1 MPPIQA
7 GPRERISCDVEVITT
22 GCIIAPRGFRAGA
35 AYCGI
40 KTAKDCFDLGIIFS
54 EYPATGAA
62 LFTTN
67 QIYAA
72 PVKLSRKTV
81 QKGRVRA
88 FVINSGNAN
97 ACTGEQGYKDA
108 EEMVRIA
115 AKYLKIQEDEIL
127 VASTGIIG
135 RPLPM
140 DKIFTGIK
148 TAATSLGNTQEHG
161 NAMARAIMTTDTKQK
176 DIAVRLQIS
185 NKDVTIGGITK
196 GAGMIAPNL
205 ATMLCFLTTDISMPS
220 SLLNECLRNSVESSF
235 NRITIDGHMST
246 NDTIAI
252 IANGASGVNISSKN
266 HDLQVFQQ
274 GLDYVTG
281 YLAKAIV
288 MDGEGATKFV
298 QIDVVGARSR
308 SDATRIARSI
318 ADSPLVKTALNGEDP
333 NWGRIVSAAGY
344 AGVEL
349 DESKTNLYLND
360 ILIFAKGMPTPC
372 DLDVLGISMKGRD
385 IKIRLELGLGDYKD
399 TVWTCDLSH
408 EYVTINAEYHT

>member
-1 MPPIQA
+1 M
-7 GPRERISCDVEVITT
+7 EVIST
-22 GCIIAPRGFRAGA
+22 GCIVAPKGFKAGA
-35 AYCGI
+35 TYCGI
-40 KTAKDCFDLGIIFS
+40 KIAKDSLDLGIIFS

-72 PVKLSRKTV
+72 PVKLSRKIV
-81 QKGRVRA
+81 QKGRIRA

-97 ACTGEQGYKDA
+97 ACTGEQGDKDA

-115 AKYLKIQEDEIL
+115 AKCLKISEDEIL

-140 DKIFTGIK
+140 DKIATGIK
-148 TAATSLGNTQEHG
+148 TVAVSQGNTPAHG
-161 NAMARAIMTTDTKQK
+161 NTMAQAIMTTDTKQK
-176 DIAVRLQIS
+176 DIAVRVKIN

-205 ATMLCFLTTDISMPS
+205 ATMLCFLTTDISMPA
-220 SLLNECLRNSVESSF
+220 SLLEECLRNSVESSF

-252 IANGASGVNISSKN
+252 IANGAAGVNIPSKN
-266 HDLQVFQQ
+266 SDLQSFQQ

-298 QIDVVGARSR
+298 QIDVVGARVR
-308 SDATRIARSI
+308 SDATKIARSI

-344 AGVEL
+344 AGVKL
-349 DESKTNLYLND
+349 DESKTNLSIND
-360 ILIFAKGMPTPC
+360 ILIFAKGMPTQC
-372 DLDVLGISMKGRD
+372 DLNALSTSMKDRD
-385 IKIRLELGLGDYKD
+385 IKIRLELGLGDHND

>member
-1 MPPIQA
+1 ML
-7 GPRERISCDVEVITT
+7 ERVFFDVEIIAT
-22 GCIIAPRGFRAGA
+22 GCIVAPKGFKAGA
-35 AYCGI
+35 TYCGI
-40 KTAKDCFDLGIIFS
+40 KTIKDSLDLGIIFS
-54 EYPATGAA
+54 EHPSTGAA

-72 PVKLSRKTV
+72 PVKLSRKV
-81 QKGRVRA
+81 AQKGHIRA
-88 FVINSGNAN
+88 FVVNSGNAN

-108 EEMVRIA
+108 EEMARIA
-115 AKYLKIQEDEIL
+115 ARCLKISEDEII

-135 RPLPM
+135 RGLPM
-140 DKIFTGIK
+140 GKIAAGIK
-148 TAATSLGNTQEHG
+148 AAATSLGNTPTHG
-161 NAMARAIMTTDTKQK
+161 NNVARAIMTTDTKQK
-176 DIAVRLQIS
+176 DIAVRLKIN
-185 NKDVTIGGITK
+185 NKDVIVGGITK

-205 ATMLCFLTTDISMPS
+205 ATMLCFLTTDVSISTL
-220 SLLNECLRNSVESSF
+220 LLNECLRNAVESSF

-252 IANGASGVNISSKN
+252 IANGASGVNITSKGPE
-266 HDLQVFQQ
+266 LQVFQE
-274 GLDYVTG
+274 GLNYVTS

-288 MDGEGATKFV
+288 KDGEGATKFI

-308 SDATRIARSI
+308 SDATKIARSV
-318 ADSPLVKTALNGEDP
+318 ADSPLVKTAINGCDP

-349 DESKTNLYLND
+349 DESKTNLYIND
-360 ILIFAKGMPTPC
+360 ILIFAKGMPTQC
-372 DLDVLGISMKGRD
+372 DLNKLGTSMKGSD
-385 IKIRLELGLGDYKD
+385 ITIRLELGLGNCSD

>member
-1 MPPIQA
+1 M
-7 GPRERISCDVEVITT
+7 EVITT
-22 GCIIAPRGFRAGA
+22 GCIVAPRGFQAGT

-40 KTAKDCFDLGIIFS
+40 KIAKDSLDLGIIFS

-72 PVKLSRKTV
+72 PVRLSKKII

-88 FVINSGNAN
+88 FVMNSGNAN

-115 AKYLKIQEDEIL
+115 ARCLKISEDELL

-135 RPLPM
+135 RLLPL
-140 DKIFTGIK
+140 DKIAAGIQ
-148 TAATSLGNTQEHG
+148 TAANSLGSTQEHG

-176 DIAVRLQIS
+176 AVAVRLKIN
-185 NKDVTIGGITK
+185 NKSVTIGGITK

-205 ATMLCFLTTDISMPS
+205 ATTLCFLTTDVSMPAM
-220 SLLNECLRNSVESSF
+220 LLNECLRNSAESSF

-252 IANGASGVNISSKN
+252 IANGASGVTITEKN
-266 HDLQVFQQ
+266 SDLLIFQQ
-274 GLDYVTG
+274 GLDYVTSA
-281 YLAKAIV
+281 LAKAIV

-298 QIDVVGARSR
+298 QIDVTGTRSR
-308 SDATRIARSI
+308 NEAARIARSI

-349 DESKTNLYLND
+349 DESKVTLFINN
-360 ILIFAKGMPTPC
+360 ILIFAKGMPTQC
-372 DLDVLGISMKGRD
+372 DLNALSRSMKDRN
-385 IKIRLELGLGDYKD
+385 ITIRLELGLGNYND

>member
-1 MPPIQA
+1 MEIIA
-7 GPRERISCDVEVITT
+7 T
-22 GCIIAPRGFRAGA
+22 GCIVAPKGFKAGA
-35 AYCGI
+35 TYCGI
-40 KTAKDCFDLGIIFS
+40 KTIKDSLDLGIIFS
-54 EYPATGAA
+54 EFPATGAA

-72 PVKLSRKTV
+72 PVKLSRKV
-81 QKGRVRA
+81 AQKGYIRA

-108 EEMVRIA
+108 EEMARIA
-115 AKYLKIQEDEIL
+115 ARCLKISEDEII

-135 RPLPM
+135 RGLPM
-140 DKIFTGIK
+140 GKIAAGIK
-148 TAATSLGNTQEHG
+148 AAATSLGNTPTHG
-161 NAMARAIMTTDTKQK
+161 NNVARAIMTTDTKQK
-176 DIAVRLQIS
+176 DIAVRLKIN
-185 NKDVTIGGITK
+185 NKDVIVGGITK

-205 ATMLCFLTTDISMPS
+205 ATMLCFLTTDVSISTL
-220 SLLNECLRNSVESSF
+220 LLNECLRNAVESSF

-252 IANGASGVNISSKN
+252 IANGVSGVNITSKGPE
-266 HDLQVFQQ
+266 LQLFQE
-274 GLDYVTG
+274 GLNYVTS

-288 MDGEGATKFV
+288 KDGEGATKFI

-308 SDATRIARSI
+308 SDATKIARSV
-318 ADSPLVKTALNGEDP
+318 ADSPLVKTAINGCDP

-349 DESKTNLYLND
+349 DESKTNLYIND
-360 ILIFAKGMPTPC
+360 ILIFAKGMPTQC
-372 DLDVLGISMKGRD
+372 DLNKLGTSMKGSD
-385 IKIRLELGLGDYKD
+385 ITIRLELGLGNCSD

>member
-1 MPPIQA
+1 ML
-7 GPRERISCDVEVITT
+7 ERVFFDVEIIAT
-22 GCIIAPRGFRAGA
+22 GCIVAPKGFKAGA
-35 AYCGI
+35 TYCGI
-40 KTAKDCFDLGIIFS
+40 KTIKDSLDLGIIFS
-54 EYPATGAA
+54 EFPATGAA

-72 PVKLSRKTV
+72 PVKLSRKV
-81 QKGRVRA
+81 AQKGYIRA

-108 EEMVRIA
+108 EEMARIA
-115 AKYLKIQEDEIL
+115 ARCLKISEDEII

-135 RPLPM
+135 RGLPM
-140 DKIFTGIK
+140 GKIAAGIK
-148 TAATSLGNTQEHG
+148 AAATSLGNTPTHG
-161 NAMARAIMTTDTKQK
+161 NNVARAIMTTDTKQK
-176 DIAVRLQIS
+176 DIAVRLKIN
-185 NKDVTIGGITK
+185 NKDVIVGGITK

-205 ATMLCFLTTDISMPS
+205 ATMLCFLTTDVSISTL
-220 SLLNECLRNSVESSF
+220 LLNECLRNAVEYSF

-252 IANGASGVNISSKN
+252 IANGASGVNITSKGPE
-266 HDLQVFQQ
+266 LQLFQE
-274 GLDYVTG
+274 GLNYVTS

-288 MDGEGATKFV
+288 KDGEGATKFI

-308 SDATRIARSI
+308 SDATKIARSV
-318 ADSPLVKTALNGEDP
+318 ADSPLVKTAINGCDP

-349 DESKTNLYLND
+349 DESKTNLYIND
-360 ILIFAKGMPTPC
+360 ILIFAKGMPTQC
-372 DLDVLGISMKGRD
+372 DLNKLGTSMKGSD
-385 IKIRLELGLGDYKD
+385 ITIRLELGLGNCSD

-408 EYVTINAEYHT
+408 EYITINAEYHT

>member
-1 MPPIQA
+1 M
-7 GPRERISCDVEVITT
+7 EVIAI
-22 GCIIAPRGFRAGA
+22 GCIIAPRGFQAGA
-35 AYCGI
+35 TYCGI
-40 KTAKDCFDLGIIFS
+40 KTAKDSLDLGIILS
-54 EYPATGAA
+54 EHPSTGAA

-72 PVKLSRKTV
+72 PVKLSRKNV
-81 QKGRVRA
+81 QKGHIRA

-97 ACTGEQGYKDA
+97 ACTGAQGYKDA
-108 EEMVRIA
+108 EEMARIA
-115 AKYLKIQEDEIL
+115 AKYLKISGDEIL

-140 DKIFTGIK
+140 DKISSGIRS
-148 TAATSLGNTQEHG
+148 AVASLGNTPAHG
-161 NAMARAIMTTDTKQK
+161 NDMARAIMTTDTKQK
-176 DIAVRLQIS
+176 EIAVRLKIH
-185 NKDVTIGGITK
+185 NNDVTIGGITK

-205 ATMLCFLTTDISMPS
+205 ATMLCFLTTDVSMPA

-235 NRITIDGHMST
+235 NRITIDGHVST

-252 IANGASGVNISSKN
+252 MANGASGVNIPAN
-266 HDLQVFQQ
+266 NNDLQAFQR

-288 MDGEGATKFV
+288 MDGEGATKFI
-298 QIDVVGARSR
+298 QIDVIGTRSR
-308 SDATRIARSI
+308 NDATKIARSI

-349 DESKTNLYLND
+349 DESKTTLYINN
-360 ILIFAKGMPTPC
+360 ILIFAKGMSTQC
-372 DLDVLGISMKGRD
+372 DLNTLSASMKDRN
-385 IKIRLELGLGDYKD
+385 IMIRLELGLGDCKD

>member
-1 MPPIQA
+1 MQ
-7 GPRERISCDVEVITT
+7 ERISYKVEVITN
-22 GCIIAPRGFRAGA
+22 GCVVAPKGFKAGT

-40 KTAKDCFDLGIIFS
+40 KTTKDSLDLGIIFS

-72 PVKLSRKTV
+72 PVRLSRKV
-81 QKGRVRA
+81 AQKGCVRA
-88 FVINSGNAN
+88 FVVNSGNAN

-108 EEMVRIA
+108 EEMARIA
-115 AKYLKIQEDEIL
+115 AKYLKISEDEVLI
-127 VASTGIIG
+127 ASTGIIG

-140 DKIFTGIK
+140 DKIATGIK
-148 TAATSLGNTQEHG
+148 MATASLGNTPEHG
-161 NAMARAIMTTDTKQK
+161 NDMARAIMTTDTKQK
-176 DIAVRLQIS
+176 DIAVRLKIN
-185 NKDVTIGGITK
+185 NKDVVVGGITK

-205 ATMLCFLTTDISMPS
+205 ATMLCFITTDISLPAP
-220 SLLNECLRNSVESSF
+220 LLDKCLRNSVESSF

-252 IANGASGVNISSKN
+252 IANGDAGVNILSSGPE
-266 HDLQVFQQ
+266 LQAFQE
-274 GLDYVTG
+274 GLDYVAG

-288 MDGEGATKFV
+288 KDGEGATKFI
-298 QIDVVGARSR
+298 QIDVIGARSR
-308 SDATRIARSI
+308 SEATRIARSI
-318 ADSPLVKTALNGEDP
+318 ADSPLVKTAINGEDP

-349 DESKTNLYLND
+349 DESKINLHIND
-360 ILIFAKGMPTPC
+360 ILIFARGMPTQC
-372 DLDVLGISMKGRD
+372 DLNTLSTTMKGCD
-385 IKIRLELGLGDYKD
+385 IKIRLELGLGNCTD

>member
-1 MPPIQA
+1 M
-7 GPRERISCDVEVITT
+7 EVITT
-22 GCIIAPRGFRAGA
+22 GCIVAPRGFKTGA
-35 AYCGI
+35 TYCGI
-40 KTAKDCFDLGIIFS
+40 KTAKDSLDLGIIFS
-54 EYPATGAA
+54 EYQATGTA

-67 QIYAA
+67 QICAA
-72 PVKLSRKTV
+72 PVKLSRKIV
-81 QKGRVRA
+81 QKGRLRA

-97 ACTGEQGYKDA
+97 ACTGEQGYKDT

-115 AKYLKIQEDEIL
+115 ARCLQISEDEIL
-127 VASTGIIG
+127 VAATGIIG
-135 RPLPM
+135 RLLPM
-140 DKIFTGIK
+140 DKVAAGIK
-148 TAATSLGNTQEHG
+148 TAAMSLGNTPEHG

-176 DIAVRLQIS
+176 DIAVKLKIN

-205 ATMLCFLTTDISMPS
+205 ATMLCFLTTDVSMPA

-252 IANGASGVNISSKN
+252 IANGASGVNIPSKN
-266 HDLQVFQQ
+266 NDLLVFQQ
-274 GLDYVTG
+274 GLDYVAS
-281 YLAKAIV
+281 YLAQAIV
-288 MDGEGATKFV
+288 LDGEGATKFV

-308 SDATRIARSI
+308 SDATRIARAI

-349 DESKTNLYLND
+349 DESKTNLSINS
-360 ILIFAKGMPTPC
+360 IMIFARGMPTPC
-372 DLDVLGISMKGRD
+372 DLNTLSTSMKGRD

>member
-1 MPPIQA
+1 M
-7 GPRERISCDVEVITT
+7 EVITT
-22 GCIIAPRGFRAGA
+22 GCIVAPKGFQSGA

-40 KTAKDCFDLGIIFS
+40 KTVKDSLDLGIVFS
-54 EYPATGAA
+54 EYPAAGAA

-72 PVKLSRKTV
+72 PVRYSRKTI
-81 QKGRVRA
+81 QAGRLRA
-88 FVINSGNAN
+88 FVVNSGNAN

-108 EEMVRIA
+108 EEMAQTA
-115 AKYLKIQEDEIL
+115 AKYLKISKDEIL

-140 DKIFTGIK
+140 NKITSGIK
-148 TAATSLGNTQEHG
+148 TAASSLGNTPAHG
-161 NAMARAIMTTDTKQK
+161 DAMAKAIMTTDTKQK
-176 DIAVRLQIS
+176 DIAIKLKIN

-205 ATMLCFLTTDISMPS
+205 ATMLCFLTTDIFIAAP
-220 SLLNECLRNSVESSF
+220 LLNECLRNAVESSF

-252 IANGASGVNISSKN
+252 MANGASGVNILSKN
-266 HDLQVFQQ
+266 TELQIFQQ
-274 GLDYVTG
+274 GLDYVTNH
-281 YLAKAIV
+281 LAKAIV
-288 MDGEGATKFV
+288 KDGEGATKFV
-298 QIDVVGARSR
+298 QIEVVGAKSK

-318 ADSPLVKTALNGEDP
+318 ADSPLVKTAINGCDP

-344 AGVEL
+344 AGVEM
-349 DESKTNLYLND
+349 DESKTNLCINE
-360 ILIFAKGMPTPC
+360 ILIFANGMPTRC
-372 DLDVLGISMKGRD
+372 DLNKLSESMKSTD
-385 IKIRLELGLGDYKD
+385 INIRLELGLGSCAD

>member
-1 MPPIQA
+1 MEIIA
-7 GPRERISCDVEVITT
+7 T
-22 GCIIAPRGFRAGA
+22 GCIVVPKGFKAGA
-35 AYCGI
+35 TYCGI
-40 KTAKDCFDLGIIFS
+40 KTIKDSLDLGIIFS
-54 EYPATGAA
+54 EFPATGAA

-72 PVKLSRKTV
+72 PVKLSRKVT
-81 QKGRVRA
+81 QKGRTRA
-88 FVINSGNAN
+88 FVVNSGNAN

-108 EEMVRIA
+108 EEMARIA
-115 AKYLKIQEDEIL
+115 ARCLKIPEDEIL

-140 DKIFTGIK
+140 GKIAAGIK
-148 TAATSLGNTQEHG
+148 AAATSLGNTPTHG
-161 NAMARAIMTTDTKQK
+161 NDVARAIMTTDTKQK
-176 DIAVRLQIS
+176 DIAVRLKI
-185 NKDVTIGGITK
+185 NNNDVTIGGITK

-205 ATMLCFLTTDISMPS
+205 ATMLCFLTTDVSMPS
-220 SLLNECLRNSVESSF
+220 PLLNECLRNAVESSF

-252 IANGASGVNISSKN
+252 IANGASGVNIASNSPE
-266 HDLQVFQQ
+266 LQLFQQ
-274 GLDYVTG
+274 GLNYVTG

-288 MDGEGATKFV
+288 KDGEGATKFI

-308 SDATRIARSI
+308 SDAAKIARSI
-318 ADSPLVKTALNGEDP
+318 ADSPLVKTAINGEDP

-344 AGVEL
+344 AGIEL
-349 DESKTNLYLND
+349 DELKTNLFIND
-360 ILIFAKGMPTPC
+360 ILIFVKGMPTQC
-372 DLDVLGISMKGRD
+372 DLNKLGTSMKGSD
-385 IKIRLELGLGDYKD
+385 ITIRLELGLGNCSD

>member
-1 MPPIQA
+1 M
-7 GPRERISCDVEVITT
+7 EVITS
-22 GCIIAPRGFRAGA
+22 GCIVAPRGFQAGST
-35 AYCGI
+35 YCGI
-40 KTAKDCFDLGIIFS
+40 KIAKDSLDLGIIFS
-54 EYPATGAA
+54 EYPAIGAA
-62 LFTTN
+62 LFTSN

-72 PVKLSRKTV
+72 PVKLSRKII
-81 QKGRVRA
+81 QKGRIRA

-97 ACTGEQGYKDA
+97 ACTGGQGYKDA

-115 AKYLKIQEDEIL
+115 ARCLKISEDEL
-127 VASTGIIG
+127 LLASTGIIG

-140 DKIFTGIK
+140 NKIDTGIQ
-148 TAATSLGNTQEHG
+148 TAVNALGSAQAHG
-161 NAMARAIMTTDTKQK
+161 NSMARAIMTTDTRQK
-176 DIAVRLQIS
+176 AIAVRLKIN
-185 NKDVTIGGITK
+185 NKDVTIGGIAK

-205 ATMLCFLTTDISMPS
+205 ATMLCFLTTDVSMS
-220 SLLNECLRNSVESSF
+220 AMLLNECLKNSAESSF

-252 IANGASGVNISSKN
+252 IANGASGITIPVKN
-266 HDLQVFQQ
+266 NELQIFQQ
-274 GLDYVTG
+274 GLDYVTS

-298 QIDVVGARSR
+298 QIDVIGARLKGE
-308 SDATRIARSI
+308 AARIARSI

-349 DESKTNLYLND
+349 DTSKITLYINN
-360 ILIFAKGMPTPC
+360 ILIFARGMPTQC
-372 DLDVLGISMKGRD
+372 DLNVLSASMKNRD
-385 IKIRLELGLGDYKD
+385 IAISLELGLGDYKD

>member
-1 MPPIQA
+1 MEIIA
-7 GPRERISCDVEVITT
+7 T
-22 GCIIAPRGFRAGA
+22 GCIVAPKGFLTGTI
-35 AYCGI
+35 YCGI
-40 KTAKDCFDLGIIFS
+40 KTIKDSLDLGIIFS
-54 EYPATGAA
+54 EHPATGAA

-72 PVKLSRKTV
+72 PVKLSRKV
-81 QKGRVRA
+81 AQKGHIRA

-115 AKYLKIQEDEIL
+115 GKCLKISEDEIL

-140 DKIFTGIK
+140 DKIAAGIK
-148 TAATSLGNTQEHG
+148 AAATSLGNTPTHG
-161 NAMARAIMTTDTKQK
+161 NDMARAIMTTDTKQK
-176 DIAVRLQIS
+176 DIAVRLKIN
-185 NKDVTIGGITK
+185 NKDVIVGGITK

-205 ATMLCFLTTDISMPS
+205 ATMLCFLTTDVSMPAP
-220 SLLNECLRNSVESSF
+220 LLHECLRNAVESSF

-246 NDTIAI
+246 NDTVAI
-252 IANGASGVNISSKN
+252 IANGASGVDIASNSPE
-266 HDLQVFQQ
+266 LQIFQE
-274 GLDYVTG
+274 GLNYVTG

-288 MDGEGATKFV
+288 KDGEGATKFI
-298 QIDVVGARSR
+298 QIDVAGARSR
-308 SDATRIARSI
+308 SDATKIARSI

-349 DESKTNLYLND
+349 NESTTNLYIND
-360 ILIFAKGMPTPC
+360 ILIFAKGMPTQS
-372 DLDVLGISMKGRD
+372 DLNKLSTSMKNTD
-385 IKIRLELGLGDYKD
+385 IHIRLELGLGNCSD

>member
-1 MPPIQA
+1 M
-7 GPRERISCDVEVITT
+7 EVITT
-22 GCIIAPRGFRAGA
+22 GCIVAPKGFKAGA
-35 AYCGI
+35 TYCGI
-40 KTAKDCFDLGIIFS
+40 KTAKDSLDLGIIFS
-54 EYPATGAA
+54 EYPATSAA

-72 PVKLSRKTV
+72 PVKLSRKIA
-81 QKGRVRA
+81 QKGHVRT

-108 EEMVRIA
+108 EEMIRIA
-115 AKYLKIQEDEIL
+115 ARCLKISEDEIL

-140 DKIFTGIK
+140 DKIAAGIK
-148 TAATSLGNTQEHG
+148 TAVTSLGSTPAHG

-176 DIAVRLQIS
+176 DIAVRLQIN

-205 ATMLCFLTTDISMPS
+205 ATMLCFLTTDVSMPAL
-220 SLLNECLRNSVESSF
+220 LLNECLRNSVESSF

-266 HDLQVFQQ
+266 HALQVFQQ
-274 GLDYVTG
+274 GLDYVTS

-288 MDGEGATKFV
+288 LDGEGATKFV

-349 DESKTNLYLND
+349 DESKTNLYIND
-360 ILIFAKGMPTPC
+360 ILIFAKGMPTQC
-372 DLDVLGISMKGRD
+372 DLNVLSTSMKGRD

>member
-1 MPPIQA
+1 MEIIA
-7 GPRERISCDVEVITT
+7 T
-22 GCIIAPRGFRAGA
+22 GCIVAPKGFKAGA
-35 AYCGI
+35 TYCGI
-40 KTAKDCFDLGIIFS
+40 KTIKDSLDLGIIFS
-54 EYPATGAA
+54 EHPSTGAA

-72 PVKLSRKTV
+72 PVKLSRKV
-81 QKGRVRA
+81 AQKGYIRA

-108 EEMVRIA
+108 EEMARIA
-115 AKYLKIQEDEIL
+115 ARCLKISEDEII

-135 RPLPM
+135 RGLPM
-140 DKIFTGIK
+140 GKIAAGIK
-148 TAATSLGNTQEHG
+148 AAATSLGNTPTHG
-161 NAMARAIMTTDTKQK
+161 NNVARAIMTTDTKQK
-176 DIAVRLQIS
+176 DIAVRLKIN
-185 NKDVTIGGITK
+185 NKDVIVGGITK

-205 ATMLCFLTTDISMPS
+205 ATMLCFLTTDVSISTL
-220 SLLNECLRNSVESSF
+220 LLNECLRNAVESSF

-252 IANGASGVNISSKN
+252 IANGASGVNITSKGPE
-266 HDLQVFQQ
+266 LQVFQE
-274 GLDYVTG
+274 GLNYVTS

-288 MDGEGATKFV
+288 KDGEGATKFI

-308 SDATRIARSI
+308 SDATKIARSV
-318 ADSPLVKTALNGEDP
+318 ADSPLVKTAINGCDP

-349 DESKTNLYLND
+349 DESKTNLYIND
-360 ILIFAKGMPTPC
+360 ILIFAKGMPTQC
-372 DLDVLGISMKGRD
+372 DLNKLGTSMKGSD
-385 IKIRLELGLGDYKD
+385 ITIRLELGLGNCSD

-408 EYVTINAEYHT
+408 EYITINAEYHT

>member
-1 MPPIQA
+1 MEIIA
-7 GPRERISCDVEVITT
+7 T
-22 GCIIAPRGFRAGA
+22 GCIVAPKGFLTGTI
-35 AYCGI
+35 YCGI
-40 KTAKDCFDLGIIFS
+40 KTIKDSLDLGIIFS
-54 EYPATGAA
+54 EHPATGAA

-72 PVKLSRKTV
+72 PVKLSRKV
-81 QKGRVRA
+81 AQKGHIRA

-108 EEMVRIA
+108 GEMLRIA
-115 AKYLKIQEDEIL
+115 AKCLKISEDEIL

-140 DKIFTGIK
+140 DKIAAGIK
-148 TAATSLGNTQEHG
+148 AAATSLGNTPTHG
-161 NAMARAIMTTDTKQK
+161 NDMARAIMTTDTKQK
-176 DIAVRLQIS
+176 DIAVRLKIN
-185 NKDVTIGGITK
+185 NKDVIVGGVTK
-196 GAGMIAPNL
+196 GAGMIAQNM
-205 ATMLCFLTTDISMPS
+205 ASMLCFLTTDVSMPS
-220 SLLNECLRNSVESSF
+220 ALLRECLGNAVESSF

-246 NDTIAI
+246 NDTVAI
-252 IANGASGVNISSKN
+252 IANGASGVDIASNSPE
-266 HDLQVFQQ
+266 LQLFQE
-274 GLDYVTG
+274 GLNYVTG

-288 MDGEGATKFV
+288 KDGEGATKFI
-298 QIDVVGARSR
+298 QIDVAGARSR
-308 SDATRIARSI
+308 SDATKIARSI

-349 DESKTNLYLND
+349 NESTTNLYIND
-360 ILIFAKGMPTPC
+360 ILIFAKGMPTQC
-372 DLDVLGISMKGRD
+372 DLSKLSTSMKGSD
-385 IKIRLELGLGDYKD
+385 ITIRLELGLGNCSD

>member
-1 MPPIQA
+1 MEIIA
-7 GPRERISCDVEVITT
+7 T
-22 GCIIAPRGFRAGA
+22 GCIVAPKGFKAGA
-35 AYCGI
+35 TYCGI
-40 KTAKDCFDLGIIFS
+40 KTIKDSLDLGIIFS
-54 EYPATGAA
+54 EHPSTGAA

-72 PVKLSRKTV
+72 PVKLSRKV
-81 QKGRVRA
+81 AQKGHIRA

-108 EEMVRIA
+108 EEMARIA
-115 AKYLKIQEDEIL
+115 ARCLKISEDEII

-135 RPLPM
+135 RGLPM
-140 DKIFTGIK
+140 GKIAAGIK
-148 TAATSLGNTQEHG
+148 AAATSLGNTPTHG
-161 NAMARAIMTTDTKQK
+161 NNVARAIMTTDTKQK
-176 DIAVRLQIS
+176 DIAVRLKIN
-185 NKDVTIGGITK
+185 NKDVIVGGITK

-205 ATMLCFLTTDISMPS
+205 ATMLCFLTTDVSISTL
-220 SLLNECLRNSVESSF
+220 LLNECLRNAVESSF

-252 IANGASGVNISSKN
+252 IANGASGVNITSKGPE
-266 HDLQVFQQ
+266 LQVFQE
-274 GLDYVTG
+274 GLNYVTS

-288 MDGEGATKFV
+288 KDGEGATKFI

-308 SDATRIARSI
+308 SDATKIARSV
-318 ADSPLVKTALNGEDP
+318 ADSPLVKTAINGCDP

-349 DESKTNLYLND
+349 DESKTNLYIND
-360 ILIFAKGMPTPC
+360 ILIFAKGMPTQC
-372 DLDVLGISMKGRD
+372 DLNKLGTSMKGSD
-385 IKIRLELGLGDYKD
+385 ITIRLELGLGNCSD

>member
-1 MPPIQA
+1 M
-7 GPRERISCDVEVITT
+7 EVITT
-22 GCIIAPRGFRAGA
+22 GCIVAPVGFKTGA

-40 KTAKDCFDLGIIFS
+40 KTAQDSLDLGIVFS
-54 EYPATGAA
+54 EHPATGAA

-72 PVKLSRKTV
+72 PVKLSRKII
-81 QKGRVRA
+81 QKGRIRA
-88 FVINSGNAN
+88 FIINSGNAN
-97 ACTGEQGYKDA
+97 ACTGEQGYKNA
-108 EEMVRIA
+108 EEMVRITA
-115 AKYLKIQEDEIL
+115 RCLKISEDEIL

-140 DKIFTGIK
+140 DKIYTGIK
-148 TAATSLGNTQEHG
+148 TAATSLGNTPEHG

-176 DIAVRLQIS
+176 DIAVRLKM
-185 NKDVTIGGITK
+185 NDKDVTIGGIAK

-205 ATMLCFLTTDISMPS
+205 ATMLCFLTTDVSMPAP
-220 SLLNECLRNSVESSF
+220 LLNECLRNSVESSF

-252 IANGASGVNISSKN
+252 IANGASVVNITSKN
-266 HDLQVFQQ
+266 HDMRVFQQ

-281 YLAKAIV
+281 HLAKAIV
-288 MDGEGATKFV
+288 MDGEGATKFI
-298 QIDVVGARSR
+298 QIDVAGARSLQ
-308 SDATRIARSI
+308 DATKIARTI
-318 ADSPLVKTALNGEDP
+318 ADSPLVKTAMNGGDP

-349 DESKTNLYLND
+349 DETKTSLYIND
-360 ILIFAKGMPTPC
+360 ILIFAKGMPTQC
-372 DLDVLGISMKGRD
+372 DLNVLSTSMKGRD

-399 TVWTCDLSH
+399 TIWTCDLSH

>member
-1 MPPIQA
+1 M
-7 GPRERISCDVEVITT
+7 EVITT
-22 GCIIAPRGFRAGA
+22 GCITAPGGFKVGA
-35 AYCGI
+35 TYCGI
-40 KTAKDCFDLGIIFS
+40 KTAKDSLDLGIIFS

-72 PVKLSRKTV
+72 PVKLSRKIV
-81 QKGRVRA
+81 QKGHMRA
-88 FVINSGNAN
+88 FIINSGNAN

-108 EEMVRIA
+108 EEMVRITA
-115 AKYLKIQEDEIL
+115 RCLTIPENEIL

-140 DKIFTGIK
+140 DKIAAGIK
-148 TAATSLGNTQEHG
+148 TAATSLGNTPAHG
-161 NAMARAIMTTDTKQK
+161 NAMARAIMTTDMKQK
-176 DIAVRLQIS
+176 DIAVRLKIN

-205 ATMLCFLTTDISMPS
+205 ATMLCFLAADVSMPA
-220 SLLNECLRNSVESSF
+220 SLLDECLRKSVESSF

-252 IANGASGVNISSKN
+252 MANGASGVNIPSEN
-266 HDLQVFQQ
+266 NDLQAFRQ
-274 GLDYVTG
+274 GLDYVTN

-288 MDGEGATKFV
+288 MDGEGATKFI

-308 SDATRIARSI
+308 HDATRIARSI

-349 DESKTNLYLND
+349 DESKTNLYIND
-360 ILIFAKGMPTPC
+360 ILIFAKGMPTQC
-372 DLDVLGISMKGRD
+372 DLNVLSTSMKGRD
-385 IKIRLELGLGDYKD
+385 IKIRLELGLGDFKD
-399 TVWTCDLSH
+399 TIWTCDLSH